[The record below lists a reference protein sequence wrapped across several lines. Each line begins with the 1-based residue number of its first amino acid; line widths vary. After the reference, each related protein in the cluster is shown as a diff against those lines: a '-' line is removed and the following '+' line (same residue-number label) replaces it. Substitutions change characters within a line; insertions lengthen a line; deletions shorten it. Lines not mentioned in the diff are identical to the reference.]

1 MEIRIPEEDYQV
13 LRHIAEKQNLSEND
27 LKHLSLVL
35 QKVGV
40 VLNLKEFVAIRYD
53 NSIKILCPGMVIT
66 MSIDVYEG
74 SIVLG
79 LNVENS
85 LNFSTLA
92 VELFPMKRDELKEF
106 IDKMKMKSGGYP
118 LDD

>member
-1 MEIRIPEEDYQV
+1 MEVRIPEEGYQV

-27 LKHLSLVL
+27 LKHLSTVL

-40 VLNLKEFVAIRYD
+40 VLNLKEYVAIRYD

-66 MSIDVYEG
+66 INVDVYEK
-74 SIVLG
+74 SIMLG

-92 VELFPMKRDELKEF
+92 IEVFPEPKDELKEF